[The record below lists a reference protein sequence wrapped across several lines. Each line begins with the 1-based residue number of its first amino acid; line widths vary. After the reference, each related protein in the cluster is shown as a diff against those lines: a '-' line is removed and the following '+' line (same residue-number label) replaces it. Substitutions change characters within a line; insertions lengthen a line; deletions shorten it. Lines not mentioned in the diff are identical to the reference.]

1 MESQECV
8 TPHSKVCKDCG
19 ENKTTESF
27 YKRTNG
33 NLFSSCKE
41 CCKARDKQNYL
52 KNRDAKLAKCAAY
65 VKTNIDKVKQY
76 RQSYYSKNKDKM
88 LAQAKEY
95 RSNPVVAENERIR
108 QKQYYAER
116 SAAIQAKRKARL
128 ESNPDLKQK
137 LIEYGKQHYEN
148 NKHLYVARLNQ
159 RRAVKV
165 SATPTWADLDAIKH
179 IYKQSRQISI
189 ETGILHHVDHIVP
202 LQGETV
208 SGLHVEY
215 NLQII
220 PAKQNLSKANK
231 LEG

>member
-8 TPHSKVCKDCG
+8 TPHSKVCKSCG
-19 ENKTTESF
+19 ENKTTKSF

-33 NLFSSCKE
+33 NLFSLCKE

-52 KNRDAKLAKCAAY
+52 KNKETKLAKCAEY
-65 VKTNIDKVKQY
+65 RKSNKKRIQQY
-76 RQSYYSKNKDKM
+76 HANYYSLNKDEILIK
-88 LAQAKEY
+88 AKEY
-95 RSNPVVAENERIR
+95 RSNPEVAKNEHIR

-116 SAAIQAKRKARL
+116 SAAIQAKRKLRL
-128 ESNPDLKQK
+128 ESNPDLKEK

-148 NKHLYVARLNQ
+148 NKHLYVARLNK
-159 RRAVKV
+159 RRACKV
-165 SATPTWADLDAIKH
+165 SATPAWADLDAIKC
-179 IYKQSRQISI
+179 IYKRSRQISI

-208 SGLHVEY
+208 NGLHVEY